1 VLSYCNLEFKKGREA
16 DMSSNW
22 TRRTFLGAAG
32 IAVSGSIASGTTRQT
47 SSAGNPVKILG
58 ISCSP
63 RKGKTTAAALK
74 VCLEAARQIGPNV
87 EVELID
93 LGGLKMNGDLAAGVP
108 LEAGTQDDF
117 PKIEAKMRDPNV
129 AGIIIGTP
137 VYFSNMSSLC
147 KAFLDRWMVFRR
159 NFDLRNKVGGAVAMG
174 AARNG
179 GQELTLQ
186 TIHAAMLCQD
196 MIVVSDGKPTARLGG
211 IVVTGG
217 KDEITQDEQG
227 LVTLK
232 GLGARVAE
240 VALLL
245 RKGAA

>member
-1 VLSYCNLEFKKGREA
+1 
-16 DMSSNW
+16 MSSNW

-32 IAVSGSIASGTTRQT
+32 IAIPGFIRGGTVRPTPLM
-47 SSAGNPVKILG
+47 GNLVKILG

-63 RKGKTTAAALK
+63 RKGKSTAAALR
-74 VCLEAARQIGPNV
+74 VCLEAARQVGPDI

-93 LGGLKMNGDLAAGVP
+93 LGGLKINGDLAAGIP
-108 LEAGTQDDF
+108 LEAGQQDDF
-117 PKIEAKMRDPNV
+117 PKIEAQLRDPKV

-147 KAFLDRWMVFRR
+147 KAFLDRWMVFRK
-159 NFDLRNKVGGAVAMG
+159 NFDLRNKVGGAVATG
-174 AARNG
+174 SARNG

-196 MIVVSDGKPTARLGG
+196 MLIVSDGKPTARLGG

-217 KDEITQDEQG
+217 KDEVAQDEQG
-227 LVTLK
+227 LATLR
-232 GLGARVAE
+232 GLGTRVAE

-245 RKGAA
+245 RKASA

>member
-1 VLSYCNLEFKKGREA
+1 
-16 DMSSNW
+16 MSANR

-32 IAVSGSIASGTTRQT
+32 AAITVPFAKEA
-47 SSAGNPVKILG
+47 AGQVPATAKGIKIIG
-58 ISCSP
+58 VSCSP
-63 RKGKTTAAALK
+63 RKGRTTAAALQA
-74 VCLEAARQIGPNV
+74 CLEAAKEVGPNV

-93 LGGLKMNGDLAAGVP
+93 LGGLAINGDVAAGIP
-108 LEAGTQDDF
+108 LPAGQRDDF
-117 PKIEAKMRDPNV
+117 PKIEAKMREPGV

-147 KAFLDRWMVFRR
+147 KAFIDRWMAFRK
-159 NFDLRNKVGGAVAMG
+159 NFDLRNKVGGALAVG

-211 IVVTGG
+211 ILVSGG
-217 KDEITQDEQG
+217 DDVSKDQPG
-227 LVTLK
+227 LVTAK
-232 GLGARVAE
+232 GLGRRVAE

-245 RKGAA
+245 SKSSA

>member
-1 VLSYCNLEFKKGREA
+1 
-16 DMSSNW
+16 MSANW

-32 IAVSGSIASGTTRQT
+32 AAVPGSFAEEAAGQT
-47 SSAGNPVKILG
+47 AGVAKPIKILG

-63 RKGKTTAAALK
+63 RKGMTTAAA
-74 VCLEAARQIGPNV
+74 VRACLEAAREAGPNV
-87 EVELID
+87 QIELVELA
-93 LGGLKMNGDLAAGVP
+93 GLKMNGDVAAGIP
-108 LEAGTQDDF
+108 LAEGQQDDF
-117 PKIEAKMRDPNV
+117 PKIETKIREPGV

-147 KAFLDRWMVFRR
+147 KAFMDRWMVFRK
-159 NFDLRNKVGGAVAMG
+159 NFDLRNKVGGAVAVG

-196 MIVVSDGKPTARLGG
+196 MIIVSDGRPTARLGG
-211 IVVTGG
+211 ILVSSNDDIS
-217 KDEITQDEQG
+217 KDELG
-227 LVTLK
+227 LATAR
-232 GLGARVAE
+232 GLGRRVAE

-245 RKGAA
+245 SRAAL

>member
-1 VLSYCNLEFKKGREA
+1 
-16 DMSSNW
+16 MSSNW
-22 TRRTFLGAAG
+22 TRRSFLGAAA
-32 IAVSGSIASGTTRQT
+32 AVIPGTDGSGTPRQT
-47 SSAGNPVKILG
+47 SSAGNPVRILG

-74 VCLEAARQIGPNV
+74 ICLEAARQAGAGV

-93 LGGLKMNGDLAAGVP
+93 LGGLKMNGDLAAGIP
-108 LEAGTQDDF
+108 LEPGQVDDF

-129 AGIIIGTP
+129 SGVIIGTP

-196 MIVVSDGKPTARLGG
+196 MVVVSDGKPTARLGG

-217 KDEITQDEQG
+217 KDDILQDEQG
-227 LVTLK
+227 LATLK